1 MLALENEPM
10 AVASTL
16 DTILKMKDITMNY
29 EAVKSFTVKEI
40 FESPLFHHEHT
51 DGMNST
57 NSCHSCSFI
66 WTPNFFTEGFC
77 KSLSASEYN
86 MFGQVKERSR
96 DYWVYVGSF
105 LDPMQLR
112 VSGNKVTLHY

>member
-16 DTILKMKDITMNY
+16 DTILKMKDIIMNY
-29 EAVKSFTVKEI
+29 EAVKSFTVEEI
-40 FESPLFHHEHT
+40 FESSLFHHEHT

-66 WTPNFFTEGFC
+66 WIPNFFTKGFC

-86 MFGQVKERSR
+86 MFGQVKERGH
-96 DYWVYVGSF
+96 VIIGSMSVHF
-105 LDPMQLR
+105 LIR
-112 VSGNKVTLHY
+112 CSSGCRLIW

>member
-16 DTILKMKDITMNY
+16 DTILKMKDIIMNY
-29 EAVKSFTVKEI
+29 EAVKSFTVEEI
-40 FESPLFHHEHT
+40 FESSLFHHEHT

-57 NSCHSCSFI
+57 NSCSFI
-66 WTPNFFTEGFC
+66 WTPNFFTESFC

-86 MFGQVKERSR
+86 MFGQVKERGH
-96 DYWVYVGSF
+96 VIIGSMSVHF
-105 LDPMQLR
+105 LTRCSSGCR
-112 VSGNKVTLHY
+112 VIR